1 MAGRPLSGAPLCH
14 VEGAACIQHGLAVLR
29 QSCPACL
36 ASSMRGAPRAPQEN
50 NFKAVLES
58 IRDLMNE
65 ETVMPAWLHDIFLG
79 YGDPAAARYTNLP
92 DTLGTI
98 DFKDTFLDAAHL
110 RASFPGH
117 AVEFARAPAAP
128 GGAQANGSAH
138 MDVDGEAEEPRPPFR
153 VTFARA
159 PAAAAPAAAPKTGKR
174 KVAVNSR
181 RARRP
186 TACACTS
193 PLEGLCSHTVVRWT
207 GRPGGRRRR
216 PGGAAR
222 RAAQAAGGAVP
233 AARPG
238 ALPAGQAAGEHRA
251 LHACAGAPPALS
263 LMRCGW
269 SGSLRRARGWLQT
282 KQCALGSRLHLRC
295 RQM

>member
-1 MAGRPLSGAPLCH
+1 M
-14 VEGAACIQHGLAVLR
+14 VL
-29 QSCPACL
+29 QPSCRARL
-36 ASSMRGAPRAPQEN
+36 ASSMPGAPRAPQEN

-128 GGAQANGSAH
+128 GGAQANGAAH

-153 VTFARA
+153 VTFPRA
-159 PAAAAPAAAPKTGKR
+159 AADAAPAAAPKTGKR
-174 KVAVNSR
+174 KVAVGFC
-181 RARRP
+181 RARGR
-186 TACACTS
+186 AARACTS
-193 PLEGLCSHTVVRWT
+193 PLDSCLLSHRCAVQGAQETAADATEAPSAEQPRLLVEPYLPPDPGPYPQDKPPENTVRFTPVQ
-207 GRPGGRRRR
+207 
-216 PGGAAR
+216 AR
-222 RAAQAAGGAVP
+222 RQP
-233 AARPG
+233 
-238 ALPAGQAAGEHRA
+238 
-251 LHACAGAPPALS
+251 
-263 LMRCGW
+263 
-269 SGSLRRARGWLQT
+269 
-282 KQCALGSRLHLRC
+282 SR
-295 RQM
+295 

>member
-1 MAGRPLSGAPLCH
+1 
-14 VEGAACIQHGLAVLR
+14 
-29 QSCPACL
+29 
-36 ASSMRGAPRAPQEN
+36 MRGAPRAPQEN

-193 PLEGLCSHTVVRWT
+193 PLEGSLLSHRGALDRAPRRPPPTPRSRRPPS
-207 GRPGGRRRR
+207 RPGCWWSRTCRPTRGPTRRTSRRRTPCASR
-216 PGGAAR
+216 LCR
-222 RAAQAAGGAVP
+222 RAASPLADALRMERLAAAGARLAADQAVRLGEP
-233 AARPG
+233 AAL
-238 ALPAGQAAGEHRA
+238 ALQADVTG
-251 LHACAGAPPALS
+251 
-263 LMRCGW
+263 
-269 SGSLRRARGWLQT
+269 
-282 KQCALGSRLHLRC
+282 LHLQQR
-295 RQM
+295 